1 VELRPRGVLLH
12 QPALSPGT
20 PGVPPHCGFQRAGT
34 EPPIDTTKAKTIDS
48 AFNVLGFGGSSQTGY
63 TTSLEFAYYYG
74 ENGYMC
80 GDQIYPTQGFD
91 FPMSIP

>member
-80 GDQIYPTQGFD
+80 GDQIYPTQEFD